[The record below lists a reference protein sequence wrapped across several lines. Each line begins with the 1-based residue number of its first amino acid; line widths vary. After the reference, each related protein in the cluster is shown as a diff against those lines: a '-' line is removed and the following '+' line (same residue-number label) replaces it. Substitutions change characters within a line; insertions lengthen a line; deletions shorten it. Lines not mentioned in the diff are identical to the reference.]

1 MGMST
6 KVLLCIHPSIGVL
19 IQLRLT
25 GIDRCQTWV
34 VSYYLFLMAEISR
47 LDLVHSIREVVQMI
61 IMLYAHD

>member
-34 VSYYLFLMAEISR
+34 VSYYLFLMAEIFKVRSC
-47 LDLVHSIREVVQMI
+47 S
-61 IMLYAHD
+61 LYKGGGANDYYAVCS